1 MTTIEQKP
9 QSQQSSYSPAQTGN
23 ETPTPRQPQQGG
35 DSRPK
40 SDRPERSQ
48 SGQQEESSFTISAD
62 DFMML

>member
-9 QSQQSSYSPAQTGN
+9 QSQSSYSPTQSGH
-23 ETPTPRQPQQGG
+23 ETPATRQPQQG